1 MWLYDRDSEWTIST
15 QGGYQV
21 SKDWQWP
28 IFKSNQWIKT
38 NLGSYGYSCACLR
51 LSVHPETHEVLEI
64 QTAKGIPLKQ
74 CRQDPALKRW
84 NQTFK

>member
-1 MWLYDRDSEWTIST
+1 M
-15 QGGYQV
+15 
-21 SKDWQWP
+21 
-28 IFKSNQWIKT
+28 KT